1 MATMRDVDP
10 SLPAS
15 AQVDS
20 RIQQLMEMGFDEKI
34 SERAL
39 RRCKPAGDFNA
50 ALDMLQE
57 GTVPEEDEFDVMF
70 GADGNASAPKPKPAA
85 AKPAK
90 PTGPDVWREQTPA
103 GAGVDALLD
112 ERVTAL
118 MEMGFN
124 ESDAVV
130 RARPRARGEGEGGGR
145 ARDTRREDAARSPPP
160 PRVRTRAESAGV
172 LQGRLQLGGQL
183 PHAGGLRGAIG
194 VRRSRFAMARKP
206 KSLAAAGLGHLQAG

>member
-130 RARPRARGEGEGGGR
+130 RAKPRARAERERGEQRRAGGR
-145 ARDTRREDAARSPPP
+145 ETRGVRTPPDPP
-160 PRVRTRAESAGV
+160 PRGLASELAQKALEFCKGDFNSAVNFLTQAASAEPSA
-172 LQGRLQLGGQL
+172 
-183 PHAGGLRGAIG
+183 
-194 VRRSRFAMARKP
+194 
-206 KSLAAAGLGHLQAG
+206 